1 MNTQRNNVEETSGP
15 TSKGGSKKGRKLKT
29 LTAIKKKELCEYKLN
44 NPYKSHETIAELFEI
59 SKSTVGDILQNKD
72 KWLAVAENSADANK
86 KRDRRC
92 EWPQLEE
99 ALLIWINLANEANH
113 TVTGAILS
121 QKAAQF
127 ARRLDISDFKSS
139 QVLISFV
146 LINCGTV

>member
-1 MNTQRNNVEETSGP
+1 MNLLP
-15 TSKGGSKKGRKLKT
+15 CGSKKGRKLKT
-29 LTAIKKKELCEYKLN
+29 LTAIKKKELCEYKLD
-44 NPYKSHETIAELFEI
+44 NPS
-59 SKSTVGDILQNKD
+59 N
-72 KWLAVAENSADANK
+72 
-86 KRDRRC
+86 

-99 ALLIWINLANEANH
+99 TLLIWVNLANEANH